1 MKKFVIDVITTRKYE
16 ERYEVEAED
25 EEEAE
30 MKYNDHQADHIPEY
44 DEDDILSIEVNVE
57 EE

>member
-44 DEDDILSIEVNVE
+44 DEDDILFN
-57 EE
+57 

>member
-1 MKKFVIDVITTRKYE
+1 MKKFIIDVVTTRQYE

-25 EEEAE
+25 EEDAE
-30 MKYNDHQADHIPEY
+30 MKYNDRQANHVPEY
-44 DEDDILSIEVNVE
+44 DKDDILSIEINVE

>member
-1 MKKFVIDVITTRKYE
+1 MKKFIVNVTEVRQYR

-30 MKYNDHQADHIPEY
+30 DKYNSREADHIPEY
-44 DEDDILSIEVNVE
+44 DKDDILSIEVDVE

>member
-1 MKKFVIDVITTRKYE
+1 MKKFIIDVVTTRQYE

-25 EEEAE
+25 EEDAE
-30 MKYNDHQADHIPEY
+30 MKYNDHQSDHIPEY
-44 DEDDILSIEVNVE
+44 DKDDILSIEVNVE

>member
-1 MKKFVIDVITTRKYE
+1 MKKFIIDVVTTRQYE

-30 MKYNDHQADHIPEY
+30 MKYNDHKADHIPEY
-44 DEDDILSIEVNVE
+44 DKDDVLSIEVNVE